1 MSAPPNLPLT
11 QCKYTTFY
19 NTHLTK
25 LSDLPQMAKLNLRFN
40 QPFRGELMI
49 IQHFKK
55 LLLYIFILS
64 TIRTSIA
71 LANELTIV
79 DSHYQPIPGAE
90 VLIGFNE
97 NKTPNE
103 NVFYAD
109 KIGKVTIP
117 KELLKDQPVTITA
130 EGQLRATFS
139 NINEQSL
146 IKLHKAE
153 SKNLIKVSGQTTNF
167 ENIKTDGKIDFALV
181 HPAFTQSD
189 LTQFDVESVISSEM
203 DAIKILTETVS
214 VPSNLTLPNQKEN
227 YFLPITINK
236 PTYRISFKHEGDY
249 RLMATHGQFPFSQV
263 VNELRGGKSFYEVI
277 NHFTFL
283 GSGQTDLALKESVTD
298 LNIPVNQTAY
308 SEHVT
313 VKGVSSEGDN
323 VMFSLALSA
332 KDGLYFPTDIKL
344 VNPDETVELTTS
356 NIAENSAVVSIL
368 MPRSEAK
375 KIGGSKTTTA
385 ESSADPNS
393 EQGGLS
399 FALHASANSTPTF
412 LNLIPRPSM
421 AENKITA
428 TQPALTAGIDAVATH
443 FIISEI
449 VIETQSD
456 HKVENKF
463 KIWEATSLGWVN
475 EITVPKTILNLVPGK
490 KYKCEVLF
498 IGRQSGHNKSGDYFL
513 DDITHFSRNSYYF

>member
-1 MSAPPNLPLT
+1 
-11 QCKYTTFY
+11 
-19 NTHLTK
+19 
-25 LSDLPQMAKLNLRFN
+25 
-40 QPFRGELMI
+40 MI
-49 IQHFKK
+49 NQHFKK

-79 DSHYQPIPGAE
+79 DSHYQAIPDAE

-139 NINEQSL
+139 NLNDQRL

-153 SKNLIKVSGQTTNF
+153 SKNLLKVSGQTTNF

-236 PTYRISFKHEGDY
+236 PTFRISFKHEGDY

-283 GSGQTDLALKESVTD
+283 GSGQTDLALKESIAE
-298 LNIPVNQTAY
+298 LNIPVNQTIY
-308 SEHVT
+308 NEHVT

-375 KIGGSKTTTA
+375 KIGGSKSTSIVTQTNNPDAPPAESNATTA
-385 ESSADPNS
+385 EPSTNPNS

-399 FALHASANSTPTF
+399 FALHESANSTPKF
-412 LNLIPRPSM
+412 LNLVPRPTM
-421 AENKITA
+421 TENKITS
-428 TQPALTAGIDAVATH
+428 TQPALMDGIDAVATH

-449 VIETQSD
+449 EIESQSD
-456 HKVENKF
+456 QKVENKF
-463 KIWEATSLGWVN
+463 KIWEATSPGWVN
-475 EITVPKTILNLVPGK
+475 EITVPKSIVNLVPGK

-498 IGRQSGHNKSGDYFL
+498 LGRQSGHNKSGDYFL

>member
-1 MSAPPNLPLT
+1 
-11 QCKYTTFY
+11 
-19 NTHLTK
+19 
-25 LSDLPQMAKLNLRFN
+25 
-40 QPFRGELMI
+40 
-49 IQHFKK
+49 
-55 LLLYIFILS
+55 
-64 TIRTSIA
+64 
-71 LANELTIV
+71 
-79 DSHYQPIPGAE
+79 
-90 VLIGFNE
+90 
-97 NKTPNE
+97 
-103 NVFYAD
+103 
-109 KIGKVTIP
+109 
-117 KELLKDQPVTITA
+117 
-130 EGQLRATFS
+130 
-139 NINEQSL
+139 
-146 IKLHKAE
+146 
-153 SKNLIKVSGQTTNF
+153 
-167 ENIKTDGKIDFALV
+167 
-181 HPAFTQSD
+181 
-189 LTQFDVESVISSEM
+189 M

-283 GSGQTDLALKESVTD
+283 GSGQTDLALKESVVD

-308 SEHVT
+308 NEHVT

-356 NIAENSAVVSIL
+356 HTSEDSAVVSIL

-375 KIGGSKTTTA
+375 KIGGSKNTSVATQTNNPDA
-385 ESSADPNS
+385 PSTSNPPPPTEPSTDPNR

-399 FALHASANSTPTF
+399 FALHAPASSTPTF
-412 LNLIPRPSM
+412 LNLIPRPSLT
-421 AENKITA
+421 ENKITA
-428 TQPALTAGIDAVATH
+428 TQPALTDGIDAVATH

-449 VIETQSD
+449 EIESQSD

-475 EITVPKTILNLVPGK
+475 EITVPKSILNLVPGK

-498 IGRQSGHNKSGDYFL
+498 LGRQSGHNKSGDYFL